1 MTPDEQRR
9 AGLAQR
15 AITRHLRDQL
25 TEAKRNA
32 ELATDAPDANQRRAK
47 WEQAS
52 ERLTRWLGER
62 QLDADT
68 VVEVS
73 DAFLQA
79 MEDGDALVMQS
90 GEFGDADQQLTL
102 RQRAFVTREWLRDQG
117 YDVPPYSKE
126 PEF

>member
-9 AGLAQR
+9 ADLAQR

-25 TEAKRNA
+25 TEAKRNVG
-32 ELATDAPDANQRRAK
+32 LAADAPDANQRRAK

-73 DAFLQA
+73 NAFLQA

-117 YDVPPYSKE
+117 YDVPAYSKE
-126 PEF
+126 SEF